1 MTKFGKAKK
10 TGCSD
15 FLFRRVRFWQFQNMN
30 MTRAKLRYLKIQC
43 VLKQEEGLE
52 GTKGPRWNKIK
63 QEAKVTKTG

>member
-1 MTKFGKAKK
+1 
-10 TGCSD
+10 
-15 FLFRRVRFWQFQNMN
+15 MN

-63 QEAKVTKTG
+63 QEVEVTKTG